1 MSETATKLSDLD
13 PDAFYTPEF
22 IAPIMGF
29 NKSELR
35 RYCRESQINT
45 RLSKNRITLTVED
58 AKAIKQWVRE
68 RNTPTPEEFEIDP
81 FARK

>member
-1 MSETATKLSDLD
+1 MNDKLADLD
-13 PDAFYTPEF
+13 PDAFYAPEV

-29 NKSELR
+29 KATELR

-58 AKAIKQWVRE
+58 AKAIHRWIKK
-68 RNTPTPEEFEIDP
+68 RNTLTPEEIEIDP
-81 FARK
+81 FK